1 MTASTEAGPR
11 DSDREGPLGGG
22 WRARELAAQ
31 RAGLPSGIAVVSC
44 AAPLDVGGLGRHLRE
59 LAGALADAAGQAPLC
74 VCSDGIVIPS
84 GKAERPSLAQS
95 GGEEAPDRFRRDR
108 STLRRLLPRAPMPDE
123 LLSWLPAPVPPGLLT
138 WAHMYS
144 FDRRSAVQLPRAEHL
159 LAFNGQALRQL
170 RAAQA
175 AGYESV
181 ALVSAN
187 SHMRQVQLRHAQARE
202 RYPLEG
208 SWASR
213 MLARSLAEYELADRI
228 YYATDYI
235 RDSFLEQGF
244 PAERL
249 VRFPLTPDPRFAPA
263 AGTSDAGAGTAA
275 PGSGVQAAVSA
286 SGRFELVYVG
296 SLHVHKGVPLLIDAV
311 RRLPHADLRLR
322 LVGGWGSRGMR
333 RFVQRACA
341 EDARIEVSPGDP
353 LPHLRAASLCVHPA
367 YEDGFGYAPAEALAT
382 GVPVLVS
389 EDTGMKELI
398 GSPRHGLTLPTG
410 DLDALAQAIDSAYRG
425 ELFAR

>member
-1 MTASTEAGPR
+1 MVEF
-11 DSDREGPLGGG
+11 
-22 WRARELAAQ
+22 
-31 RAGLPSGIAVVSC
+31 
-44 AAPLDVGGLGRHLRE
+44 
-59 LAGALADAAGQAPLC
+59 DAATA
-74 VCSDGIVIPS
+74 
-84 GKAERPSLAQS
+84 R
-95 GGEEAPDRFRRDR
+95 
-108 STLRRLLPRAPMPDE
+108 
-123 LLSWLPAPVPPGLLT
+123 
-138 WAHMYS
+138 
-144 FDRRSAVQLPRAEHL
+144 QLPRTEHL
-159 LAFNGQALRQL
+159 LAFNGQALWQL
-170 RAAQA
+170 RAARRG
-175 AGYESV
+175 GYESV

-187 SHMRQVQLRHAQARE
+187 SHMRRVQMRHAQARE
-202 RYPLEG
+202 RYRLEG

-249 VRFPLTPDPRFAPA
+249 VRFPLTPDPRFTPAPA
-263 AGTSDAGAGTAA
+263 AGGVVPGRGAPPASSQSATAA
-275 PGSGVQAAVSA
+275 DGAAGRR

-410 DLDALAQAIDSAYRG
+410 DLDALVQAIDAAYRG
-425 ELFAR
+425 ELFGR